1 VFRRLLEQ
9 LEGSGGQG
17 KSRIQPFRWLILLGC
32 LGAGLMILSSF
43 FSVQNEVV
51 PPDSARQLHPA
62 VDTAARKSSDKMT
75 IHEYE
80 AEYESQLSETLS
92 KIVGVDDV
100 SVMINMASSE
110 EEVLAK
116 DSRTQEQTTNE
127 NDRRGGTRKI
137 EEQSEDEKVV
147 MYRGNDGEQPIVV
160 KRLKPVVTGVLIV
173 AKGAENLQ
181 VKAAIIE
188 AVQRVLDVP
197 IHRISVL
204 PKG

>member
-1 VFRRLLEQ
+1 M
-9 LEGSGGQG
+9 
-17 KSRIQPFRWLILLGC
+17 ILLGC

-51 PPDSARQLHPA
+51 PSDSARQLQPA
-62 VDTAARKSSDKMT
+62 VESAGRKSSEKMT
-75 IHEYE
+75 IHDYE

-92 KIVGVDDV
+92 KIVGVEDV
-100 SVMINMASSE
+100 TVMINMASTE
-110 EEVLAK
+110 EEVLAQ
-116 DSRTQEQTTNE
+116 DSRTQEQTTEE

-137 EEQSEDEKVV
+137 QEQSEDEKVV
-147 MYRGNDGEQPIVV
+147 LYRGGDGERPIVV
-160 KRLKPVVTGVLIV
+160 KRLKPSVTGVLIV

-197 IHRISVL
+197 IHKIAVL